1 MIVAGGKQ
9 MMLPRPNAPNRL
21 PRRVSGPIAAHAVA
35 VSRALWIRSPTIRL
49 APAAARVAPDCGDS
63 RRSNT
68 ARTLA
73 RAGCASRYYRA
84 CVPASPLRPDD
95 PFGTGTLADVTGLRV
110 GHHQR
115 LGRGW
120 QTGTT
125 VVLAPDGA
133 VAAVDVRGGGPGT
146 RETDALDARNL
157 VDRIHAVCLTGGS
170 AYGLAAADGVMAH
183 LERRQLGIRVGPE
196 PAHVVPVV
204 PTAVIFDL
212 GRGGGFGNRPDAAFG
227 ARARPSARAR
237 GIARGAVGAGTGARS
252 GGMQGGVGMASSI
265 GDARRPPCHRGGA
278 GGGELGRVGDRP
290 RVGTA
295 VGASSGSAPPVE
307 RRPPELGGSS
317 GATRAS

>member
-9 MMLPRPNAPNRL
+9 MTLPRPNAPNLL

-35 VSRALWIRSPTIRL
+35 VSRALWISSPTIRL

-68 ARTLA
+68 PRTLA
-73 RAGCASRYYRA
+73 RAYRA

-125 VVLAPDGA
+125 VVLAPAGA

-146 RETDALDARNL
+146 RETD
-157 VDRIHAVCLTGGS
+157 
-170 AYGLAAADGVMAH
+170 
-183 LERRQLGIRVGPE
+183 
-196 PAHVVPVV
+196 
-204 PTAVIFDL
+204 
-212 GRGGGFGNRPDAAFG
+212 
-227 ARARPSARAR
+227 
-237 GIARGAVGAGTGARS
+237 
-252 GGMQGGVGMASSI
+252 
-265 GDARRPPCHRGGA
+265 
-278 GGGELGRVGDRP
+278 
-290 RVGTA
+290 
-295 VGASSGSAPPVE
+295 
-307 RRPPELGGSS
+307 
-317 GATRAS
+317 